1 MKKKIGVVIFVFVLL
16 FVSILAYNT
25 FATDKNNKGV
35 KKIATEWGEYLSSQF
50 YQKDVKSSNTTND
63 DQKMEQAI
71 KFYEIQGYNKKEAQ
85 KLAADYVKESDAIYQ
100 KAIEAG
106 IRVTD
111 DEVAAEVE
119 SIKQLYHSAD
129 LDEISKEQME
139 AIISTFKSEE
149 DYWEY
154 EREVYQTLLVSQKY
168 VNTILEDFFTSHPE
182 ASYADWSAYFED
194 WKDQLIADQ

>member
-1 MKKKIGVVIFVFVLL
+1 M
-16 FVSILAYNT
+16 
-25 FATDKNNKGV
+25 V
-35 KKIATEWGEYLSSQF
+35 KKLPLNGGNILIRNFIKKNQNPQTHRMINKKWNRPSNSTRY
-50 YQKDVKSSNTTND
+50 KDTA
-63 DQKMEQAI
+63 Q
-71 KFYEIQGYNKKEAQ
+71 KEAQ
-85 KLAADYVKESDAIYQ
+85 KLAADYVKKSDAIYQ

-119 SIKQLYHSAD
+119 SIKQSYHSDD
-129 LDEISKEQME
+129 LDEISKKQME
-139 AIISTFKSEE
+139 AIISSFRSEE

-168 VNTILEDFFTSHPE
+168 VDTIKEDFFTSHPE

-194 WKDQLIADQ
+194 WKNQLVSDQ

>member
-50 YQKDVKSSNTTND
+50 YQKDVKPSNTTND

>member
-1 MKKKIGVVIFVFVLL
+1 MKKKIGIVIFVFVLL

>member
-1 MKKKIGVVIFVFVLL
+1 MKKRIGVVIFVFVLL

>member
-1 MKKKIGVVIFVFVLL
+1 MKKRIGVVIFVFVLL

-63 DQKMEQAI
+63 DQKMEQVI

-85 KLAADYVKESDAIYQ
+85 KLAADYVEESDAIYQ

>member
-71 KFYEIQGYNKKEAQ
+71 KFYEIRGYNKKEAQ

>member
-1 MKKKIGVVIFVFVLL
+1 MGP
-16 FVSILAYNT
+16 
-25 FATDKNNKGV
+25 G
-35 KKIATEWGEYLSSQF
+35 
-50 YQKDVKSSNTTND
+50 
-63 DQKMEQAI
+63 
-71 KFYEIQGYNKKEAQ
+71 
-85 KLAADYVKESDAIYQ
+85 AADKLKESDAIYQ

>member
-1 MKKKIGVVIFVFVLL
+1 MKKRIGVVIFVFVLL

-63 DQKMEQAI
+63 DQKMEQVI

-85 KLAADYVKESDAIYQ
+85 KLAADYVEESDAIYQ

-111 DEVAAEVE
+111 DEVAAEAE

>member
-1 MKKKIGVVIFVFVLL
+1 MKKRIGVVIFVFVLL

-63 DQKMEQAI
+63 DQKMEQVI

-85 KLAADYVKESDAIYQ
+85 KLAADYVEESDAIYQ

-111 DEVAAEVE
+111 DEVATEVE